1 MTKKIV
7 GIVEKIKIM
16 GEKTIDTYALFDTG
30 ATSTSVDTMLAGRAK
45 LGPVIS
51 VIRIRHASLRGEIR
65 RPVVRATIEIKR
77 KLFDVKVNIQDRTH
91 MAFPVIIGRDVLAG
105 NFIVD
110 PNKNKELFK
119 KKKLRKSQANLLKYV
134 S

>member
-1 MTKKIV
+1 MSKKIV
-7 GIVEKIKIM
+7 GIVEKVKIM
-16 GEKTIDTYALFDTG
+16 GEKTVETFALFDTG
-30 ATSTSVDTMLAGRAK
+30 ATRTSVDTMLAGRTK

-51 VIRIRHASLRGEIR
+51 VTRIRHASLRGEIR
-65 RPVVRATIEIKR
+65 RPVVRATIEIKH

-91 MAFPVIIGRDVLAG
+91 MTFPVIIGRDVLAG

-110 PNKNKELFK
+110 PNKNKELL
-119 KKKLRKSQANLLKYV
+119 KKKLRRSQANLLKYV